1 MKLLFLVVWFI
12 FPVIICVAQKPQ
24 SPNILII
31 MTDQQ
36 FADAMSCAM
45 GDEYIH
51 TPNMDK
57 LAASG
62 VRFTR
67 AYTPNPLCTP
77 MRTSMM
83 TGKFPHQTQV
93 QTNNDKK
100 NFKQE
105 DHIYMGRVFKD
116 AGYETCYFGKWHVAL
131 DEREKNLHGFDTF
144 GEDNPR
150 LDAGPVG
157 EFIKGKR
164 KKPFFAFASF
174 LSPHEVCQWARK
186 EELPGEPLG
195 EMPALE
201 ELPPLMDNF
210 GIPQNETDIEA
221 YMRKS
226 YQANRRFTVGD
237 YTYADWRRLRW
248 GYYRLIERADMFV
261 GEVLSA
267 LKESGKEENTIVV
280 FLSDHGDC
288 AGSHHWNQKTVFYDE
303 STRVPFIVAWRGKS
317 RVSTSDVLV
326 NTGIDLIPT
335 LCGLTGIAIPTGLP
349 GQDLS
354 GVITGSNYDIDR
366 KYLVIQNHMVQ
377 GDPVD
382 GISLMPHGRM
392 VRSEYFKY
400 CLYSEGEKRESL
412 VDMRFDP
419 LEMINQAENP
429 IYREVLEQHRTYLKE
444 HADTYKDGVAQRMLD
459 AL

>member
-1 MKLLFLVVWFI
+1 MKTHFLSICFLLLSFF
-12 FPVIICVAQKPQ
+12 CAAQIQ
-24 SPNILII
+24 QAPNILII

-67 AYTPNPLCTP
+67 AYSPNPLCTP

-83 TGKFPHQTQV
+83 TGMFPHQTRV

-100 NFKQE
+100 NFRPE
-105 DHIYMGRVFKD
+105 DHIYMGRVFRD
-116 AGYETCYFGKWHVAL
+116 AGFETGYFGKWHVAL
-131 DEREKNLHGFDTF
+131 DEDEKDLHGFFTF

-157 EFIKGKR
+157 DFIKEKR
-164 KKPFFAFASF
+164 NKPFFAFASF

-186 EELPGEPLG
+186 EELPGEPLAD
-195 EMPALE
+195 MPELE
-201 ELPPLMDNF
+201 ALPPLKDNF
-210 GIPQNETDIEA
+210 GVPQNETDIEA
-221 YMRKS
+221 YMRRS
-226 YQANRRFTVGD
+226 YQSNRRFTVGD

-248 GYYRLIERADMFV
+248 GYYRLIERADIFV
-261 GEVLSA
+261 GEVLESLEA
-267 LKESGKEENTIVV
+267 SGKKENTIVV

-303 STRVPFIVAWRGKS
+303 STRVPYIVSMEGKTTG
-317 RVSTSDVLV
+317 STSDILV
-326 NTGIDLIPT
+326 NVGIDLIPT
-335 LCGLTGIAIPTGLP
+335 LCELTGVEVPNDLP
-349 GQDLS
+349 GKSMAGMIL
-354 GVITGSNYDIDR
+354 GSRDR
-366 KYLVIQNHMVQ
+366 VDRDYLVIQNHMVQ

-382 GISLMPHGRM
+382 DISLMPHGRM
-392 VRSEYFKY
+392 VRSEHFKY
-400 CLYSEGEKRESL
+400 CLYSEGNKKESL

-429 IYREVLEQHRTYLKE
+429 IYRDVLEQHRTYLQE
-444 HADTYKDGVAQRMLD
+444 HADKQKDEVAQNMLD
-459 AL
+459 ML

>member
-1 MKLLFLVVWFI
+1 MKTSSLIVCFLSLAF
-12 FPVIICVAQKPQ
+12 FCMAQKQQP
-24 SPNILII
+24 PNILII

-45 GDEYIH
+45 GDEYIK

-83 TGKFPHQTQV
+83 TGKFPHQTRV

-100 NFKQE
+100 NFRPG
-105 DHIYMGRVFKD
+105 DHNYMGKIFKD
-116 AGYETCYFGKWHVAL
+116 AGYETGYFGKWHVAL
-131 DEREKNLHGFDTF
+131 DVNKKTIHGFETI

-157 EFIKGKR
+157 EFIAEQR
-164 KKPFFAFASF
+164 KQPFFAFASF

-195 EMPALE
+195 EIPALE

-210 GIPQNETDIEA
+210 AFPQNETDIEA

-248 GYYRLIERADMFV
+248 GYYRLVERADMFV
-261 GEVLSA
+261 GEVLTA
-267 LKESGKEENTIVV
+267 LEQSGEEDNTIVV

-303 STRVPFIVAWRGKS
+303 STRVPFIVSWKGQTSGA
-317 RVSTSDVLV
+317 VSDMLINVGV
-326 NTGIDLIPT
+326 DLMPT
-335 LCGLTGIAIPTGLP
+335 LCGLAGVPVPAGLS
-349 GQDLS
+349 GKDLS
-354 GVITGSNYDIDR
+354 GVITEAKKDIDR
-366 KYLVIQNHMVQ
+366 DFLVIQNHMVQ

-382 GISLMPHGRM
+382 GLSLMPHGRM
-392 VRSEYFKY
+392 VRSEHYKY
-400 CLYSEGEKRESL
+400 CLYSEGERRESL

-419 LEMINQAENP
+419 LEMVNQAENP
-429 IYREVLEQHRTYLKE
+429 IYWEILEEHRSHLQK
-444 HADTYKDGVAQRMLD
+444 HADEHGDEVAHGMLD